1 MNPATEQQTQSPNKN
16 EDAPSAQ
23 VANPAW
29 WRAFWQAAWQAATA
43 KVTPTEAAMALF
55 AIACLAGLA
64 VVAWPQAA
72 GLGGLAFLIGI
83 TLCGSALI
91 LALTS
96 GRLVPPE
103 QPARLFG
110 SAIDTDPRA
119 CCITL
124 PDGSVGYANPAWR
137 KMFGRSLSGGEVLPV
152 AGFAADTET
161 AQRLYALVRAASL
174 GQPREEELKLRNV
187 AGKFV
192 QVAVAPISGSGH
204 TVWRITELA
213 SRRPLLQPVDIQARQ
228 SVVVQL
234 KPVEQQPG
242 HAPSGPMIPGFIQGA
257 PVAVALCAA
266 DGRIIEA
273 NTALA
278 ALVGVDH
285 ARISGRCIFDCFD
298 EHTVQATKSRLGSL
312 GVGAVSRAP
321 VEVRFQNDDKRT
333 ARLFASR
340 LNPESPSGVTYAI
353 YLVDTT
359 GQTALERQYAQGQK
373 MQAIG
378 QLAGGIAHDFN
389 NLLTVING
397 VTELLLQRHLPGDPS
412 FADLNTVNS
421 TGLRAASLVRQL
433 LAFSRQQTLQAEV
446 LNLTDLVADWTVT
459 LRRLIGDGVKLKV
472 EHGRD
477 LWPVLADQHQL
488 GNALI
493 NLAVNAKDAMPKGGD
508 LAIRTSNRT
517 LTDNTTFSGDVLV
530 PPGDYILIEVS
541 DTGTGIPTEH
551 LSKIFDPFFT
561 TKDPGKGTGLGLASV
576 YGIVKQTGGFIF
588 PESEMGK
595 GTTFRIYLPRHV
607 PRPATEAPREEEAR
621 KQALRDP
628 TGDATILLVEDED
641 AVRDFTIRAL
651 TMRGYKVIDASGGEE
666 ALELIQEHEG
676 RFDLVISDVM
686 MPGMDGPTL
695 IQEVRESYPEMRVLF
710 ISGYDKGALSNHGDK
725 LENCHFISKPFR
737 LQDLTEK
744 VKDVLEAK

>member
-1 MNPATEQQTQSPNKN
+1 MNPATQQQSHEQLSEGDPAPASQPSFWQSLG
-16 EDAPSAQ
+16 
-23 VANPAW
+23 
-29 WRAFWQAAWQAATA
+29 QAAWQAATA
-43 KVTPTEAAMALF
+43 KVTPAEAATALF

-72 GLGGLAFLIGI
+72 GLGGLAFLIAI

-96 GRLVPPE
+96 GRLATAE

-110 SAIDTDPRA
+110 SAIDTDTRA

-137 KMFGRSLSGGEVLPV
+137 KLFGRSLSGGDVLPV

-174 GQPREEELKLRNV
+174 RQPREEELKLRNV
-187 AGKFV
+187 AGKWV

-213 SRRPLLQPVDIQARQ
+213 PRRPLLQPVDAATRQ

-242 HAPSGPMIPGFIQGA
+242 QAQAGPLIPGFIQGA
-257 PVAVALCAA
+257 PVAVALCTAE
-266 DGRIIEA
+266 GRIVEA
-273 NTALA
+273 NAALA
-278 ALVGVDH
+278 TLVGADR
-285 ARISGRCIFDCFD
+285 ARIAGRCVFDYFD

-312 GVGAVSRAP
+312 SVGDVSRAP

-340 LNPESPSGVTYAI
+340 FLADSPAGVAYAI

-359 GQTALERQYAQGQK
+359 GQTALERQYVQGQK

-412 FADLNTVNS
+412 FADLNTVHS

-459 LRRLIGDGVKLKV
+459 LRRLIGEGVKLKV

-508 LAIRTSNRT
+508 LIIRTANRT
-517 LTDNTTFSGDVLV
+517 LADNTIVSGDVLV

-588 PESEMGK
+588 PESELGK

-607 PRPATEAPREEEAR
+607 PRPAAEAPREEEPGR
-621 KQALRDP
+621 PALRDP

-641 AVRDFTIRAL
+641 AVREFTIRAL

-695 IQEVRESYPEMRVLF
+695 VQEIRESYPGMRVLF
-710 ISGYDKGALSNHGDK
+710 ISGYDKGALSNHGDR
-725 LENCHFISKPFR
+725 LENCHFISKPFK
-737 LQDLTEK
+737 LQELTEK
-744 VKDVLEAK
+744 VKDVLEAT